1 MNNSLRHRAF
11 EEIKRRIIAFEL
23 KPGERLIEGE
33 MARDLDMGRTPV
45 REALLMIEHE
55 KLVECRGRM
64 GYVVRKL
71 TSKEVKDYFEIRA
84 ALERFAIPMMIAG
97 ATPEVIGE
105 AEENIRASEKFGING
120 DFHALITSHARF
132 HQILYG
138 ATGSQ
143 AFVETIAGIA
153 EKLQWIRA
161 VCLRCE
167 GGFSQAQGEHH
178 RILQALQR
186 KDDIALAVAI
196 QVHLD
201 HASEKFLSMEAVLL

>member
-1 MNNSLRHRAF
+1 MNNSLRHRAL
-11 EEIKRRIIAFEL
+11 EQIKRRIISFEL
-23 KPGERLIEGE
+23 KPGERLVEAEI
-33 MARDLDMGRTPV
+33 AKDLDMGRTPV

-55 KLVECRGRM
+55 KLVECKGRM

-71 TSKEVKDYFEIRA
+71 TSKEVKDHFEIRA

-105 AEENIRASEKFGING
+105 AEKNITSSEEFGVNG
-120 DFHALITSHARF
+120 DFHALIAGHARF

-143 AFVETIAGIA
+143 AFVDTIAGIA
-153 EKLQWIRA
+153 DKLQWIRA

-167 GGFSQAQGEHH
+167 GGFSQAQDEHH

-186 KDDIALAVAI
+186 KDEIALAVAI
-196 QVHLD
+196 QIHLD
-201 HASEKFLSMEAVLL
+201 HAREKYLSMEAVLC

>member
-71 TSKEVKDYFEIRA
+71 TSKEVKD
-84 ALERFAIPMMIAG
+84 M
-97 ATPEVIGE
+97 
-105 AEENIRASEKFGING
+105 
-120 DFHALITSHARF
+120 
-132 HQILYG
+132 
-138 ATGSQ
+138 
-143 AFVETIAGIA
+143 
-153 EKLQWIRA
+153 
-161 VCLRCE
+161 LR
-167 GGFSQAQGEHH
+167 
-178 RILQALQR
+178 
-186 KDDIALAVAI
+186 
-196 QVHLD
+196 
-201 HASEKFLSMEAVLL
+201 